1 MYRWA
6 RCIVQQV
13 QHHVN
18 RSSWKPS
25 ECDKLRLWLCRGY
38 NWLLETIEVQR
49 YSACCL
55 SVRLACSL
63 PYHCYHHHHHHCN
76 AVILKIRNSAIA
88 DKPRDAFRG
97 QSRSPNMV
105 PFHVLGMVSYLCAI
119 VTLSPR
125 RAFFRYSTL
134 KMPRPWYPGQRS
146 LKVIESGTFDR

>member
-1 MYRWA
+1 MYCSTSSTPR
-6 RCIVQQV
+6 QQI
-13 QHHVN
+13 
-18 RSSWKPS
+18 
-25 ECDKLRLWLCRGY
+25 
-38 NWLLETIEVQR
+38 LLEALRMWQTQAMTVSWLQLVTGDYRGAAI
-49 YSACCL
+49 L
-55 SVRLACSL
+55 SVLSVSQVSIQSAISL
-63 PYHCYHHHHHHCN
+63 SSSSHHHCN
-76 AVILKIRNSAIA
+76 AVILKIRNSAIP